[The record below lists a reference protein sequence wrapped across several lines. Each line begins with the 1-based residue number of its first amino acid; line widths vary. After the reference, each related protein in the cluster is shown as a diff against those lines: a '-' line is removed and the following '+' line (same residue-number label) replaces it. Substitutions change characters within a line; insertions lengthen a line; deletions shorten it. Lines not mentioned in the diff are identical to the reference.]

1 MNNYLIINQKDYY
14 EIVEITEVDFKMGGY
29 IKFERFPSVYF
40 HAYLK
45 MANSFELYYNGKYY
59 KSKDQ
64 IPELA
69 MDVEKYKTET
79 AINSLA

>member
-29 IKFERFPSVYF
+29 IKFECFPSVYF

-45 MANSFELYYNGKYY
+45 MANSFELYYNGKHY

-69 MDVEKYKTET
+69 MDVEKYKIEN
-79 AINSLA
+79 AINNLA